1 MQIEFYYYRSL
12 FHDAVAFEKYPD
24 RILKDGITIEVESG
38 IKRYM
43 QLNSFTLNI
52 RVHIFGESIPQSNTL
67 MRADH
72 CACIYADR
80 IAGSRWN
87 VLLNSM
93 SALKK
98 EKFAELYYLAIY
110 NVYRKAFPLLQDL
123 GKSKLKV
130 LPYEDIVA
138 ALKMGDITLP
148 YSSAI

>member
-52 RVHIFGESIPQSNTL
+52 RVNIFGESIPKSSL
-67 MRADH
+67 PH
-72 CACIYADR
+72 CMDTQYIL
-80 IAGSRWN
+80 IGP
-87 VLLNSM
+87 LKEIT
-93 SALKK
+93 ALKK

>member
-52 RVHIFGESIPQSNTL
+52 RVHIFGESIPKSSL
-67 MRADH
+67 PH
-72 CACIYADR
+72 CMDTQYIL
-80 IAGSRWN
+80 IGP
-87 VLLNSM
+87 LKEIT
-93 SALKK
+93 ALKK